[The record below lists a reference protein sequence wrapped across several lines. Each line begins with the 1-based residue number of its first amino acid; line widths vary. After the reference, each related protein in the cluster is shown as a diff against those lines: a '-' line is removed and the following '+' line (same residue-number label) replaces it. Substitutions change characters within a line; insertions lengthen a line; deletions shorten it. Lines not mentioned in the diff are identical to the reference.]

1 MCVHVCKCAY
11 VSVCVGMS
19 LPVYS
24 VGFNPY
30 LLVQEM

>member
-1 MCVHVCKCAY
+1 MCV
-11 VSVCVGMS
+11 SVGMS
-19 LPVYS
+19 RPVCS